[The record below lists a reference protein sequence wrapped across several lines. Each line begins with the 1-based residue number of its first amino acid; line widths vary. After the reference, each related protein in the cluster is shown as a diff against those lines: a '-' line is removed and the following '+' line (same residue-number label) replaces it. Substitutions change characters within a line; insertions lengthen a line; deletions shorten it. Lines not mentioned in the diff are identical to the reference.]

1 MNRNVIKWMLIA
13 AVIAGAAAYLIID
26 SGKGG
31 KKEKSEVILEGHS
44 KAFSV
49 QPYDGI
55 AISAEENALDRD
67 REFKVTPLGEKEWER
82 MEKASA
88 SNKSVQPLL
97 AFKMDSGQAPNEYYP
112 GVFTCKLDLEKM
124 GIPKNMYNE
133 LSIWRYDG
141 EEMIPYTSW
150 IEDGQLV
157 FRSDHN
163 AWWQLSTTTTAAES
177 GTFFGVV
184 GGLIFAYFY
193 LDATWTKW
201 QSTDRLYE
209 YFFFQHHDAAT
220 YYVGDKYGNFKIN
233 FRFSDTEWKGRRD
246 EFVRYNEEARE
257 RFAQLEKQ
265 ARKLSSLK
273 QKEQQFEKIMNSG
286 VFRLFGSKE
295 RCEKTA
301 EDISFLSVLTDLCQK
316 DTTYQRLLKKM
327 VPPPSVYQ
335 VGEYLKECNRYLTDY
350 EHLKPQ
356 TICLE
361 VDLVNTSVTKEAQYM
376 HPSFKEAY
384 MLVNFDKMW
393 GGNPKREA
401 LSPVT
406 DFSKMLIN
414 VNHELLHH
422 RQKITT
428 WMDLRTE
435 ETTAAY
441 NEYRA
446 ARYFYDNGLIKT
458 KVPTEPS
465 PRMNYETFVI
475 PFDSRV
481 TDHESAYTYAD
492 FMDSLQVY
500 TGRGKENYLPLLTL
514 FDKYSYL
521 SSHKSNYMKWFGIK
535 DEQVFDNYFRRFS
548 HNSFASIVNRQT
560 SALCK
565 DKNMGALTVVLSP
578 DNPIKEIKTERN
590 TGKLIAQAME
600 VNAAVE
606 SGPNIMLFNA
616 FFVRDKKTSENDLTF
631 CWSRTTETYNS
642 HKDDMYMH
650 SEEGQSHYY
659 ATYCKI
665 PKGKFGFKVV
675 GLFRPEEIRIHG
687 VKNDKVSFEI
697 EAPAWDLL
705 YDKYVTGAIITYKDK
720 NGYVRTKDV
729 APRYFGKKVGWK
741 VAGSGAPGNQFTL
754 TVHWYYKPN
763 DHTVYESPESLPAQW
778 GTNEKPKAQVEEG
791 PEPEK
796 NYWKQTA
803 VRSRRFSTSQDNKET
818 DGQSVSRDFR
828 SVTLVHDANQ
838 KSCDFMG
845 MSALE
850 EDGNYVSAMHL
861 DGTVTYTE
869 PPKFWK
875 STQRYK
881 AVWEIADD
889 PYVLNMAEPY
899 SFEFKN
905 SPSDPAACTQ
915 AGKEKRDTGRSAAG
929 RMDWPRSVSTT
940 FEARHPE
947 KDGPKSFTFVQEFSV
962 TERAGSDLKA
972 TVTLEYDY
980 EWVGD
985 PAEEEQES
993 SPDTIEENP
1002 FNKVRLDAFAPWGKE
1017 DLAYREKVLKDRSP
1031 GSGTA
1036 VILPYERFGTYTFNE
1051 EDLVFQRDGD
1061 GYRVIGVKHTEEP
1074 RFRGMNNYVVDY
1086 RAEIKLDKDLNPLS
1100 GTFSG
1105 KWSATNNNGLSE
1117 HSNISGSFTITSSLY
1132 NKGHID
1138 SVVLD
1143 AVSYDKDG
1151 AQLSF
1156 HVGNDDLSRIEKP
1169 EEAVKIYLSKK

>member
-1 MNRNVIKWMLIA
+1 MNRNVIKWLLIA
-13 AVIAGAAAYLIID
+13 AVIAGAAAYLILD
-26 SGKGG
+26 NGKGG
-31 KKEKSEVILEGHS
+31 KEEPHETILEGHS

-49 QPYDGI
+49 KPYDGI
-55 AISAEENALDRD
+55 TISAEENALDRD

-141 EEMIPYTSW
+141 EDMIPYTSW
-150 IEDGQLV
+150 IEGGQLV

-163 AWWQLSTTTTAAES
+163 AWWQLSTTSTAAES
-177 GTFFGVV
+177 RAFFGIIGSLV
-184 GGLIFAYFY
+184 FAYFY
-193 LDATWTKW
+193 FDDTWTKW
-201 QSTDRLYE
+201 QKTDSLYE

-220 YYVGDKYGNFKIN
+220 YYVWDTYGSFKIN

-246 EFVRYNEEARE
+246 EFVRYNEEARD
-257 RFAQLEKQ
+257 RLAQLEKQ
-265 ARKLSSLK
+265 ARQLSSQK
-273 QKEQQFEKIMNSG
+273 QKEQQLEKIMNGG

-301 EDISFLSVLTDLCQK
+301 EDISFSSVLIDLCQK

-361 VDLVNTSVTKEAQYM
+361 VDLVDQNVTKEAQYM

-393 GGNPKREA
+393 GENPKREA

-406 DFSKMLIN
+406 DFSRMLIN

-422 RQKITT
+422 RQKITA

-446 ARYFYDNGLIKT
+446 AKYFYDKGLIKT

-465 PRMNYETFVI
+465 PRMNYETFVV

-521 SSHKSNYMKWFGIK
+521 SSHKSNFMKWFGIK
-535 DEQVFDNYFRRFS
+535 DERYFDVYFRRFC
-548 HNSFASIVNRQT
+548 HNSFAKIVDRQT
-560 SALCK
+560 KAESKNK
-565 DKNMGALTVVLSP
+565 DMGSQTVILSP
-578 DNPIKEIKTERN
+578 EYPVEEIKTRRDGEIK
-590 TGKLIAQAME
+590 TGGLLARALEI
-600 VNAAVE
+600 NAAVE
-606 SGPNIMLFNA
+606 AGPNIMLFNA

-631 CWSRTTETYNS
+631 CWSRTWETNNS
-642 HKDDMYMH
+642 HKDHMYMH
-650 SEEGQSHYY
+650 SEEGQSHYS
-659 ATYCKI
+659 AMYCKI
-665 PKGKFGFKVV
+665 PPGQFEFKVV
-675 GLFRPEEIRIHG
+675 GLFRPEEIRINS
-687 VKNDKVSFEI
+687 VKNDKISFEI
-697 EAPAWDLL
+697 EAPAKELRRN
-705 YDKYVTGAIITYKDK
+705 KFVTGAILTYKDK
-720 NGYVRTKDV
+720 NGNVQTKDV
-729 APRYFGKKVGWK
+729 APRYFGKRVGWK

-754 TVHWYYKPN
+754 TVHWYYKPDAN
-763 DHTVYESPESLPAQW
+763 TVYESPESLPAEW
-778 GTNEKPKAQVEEG
+778 GVKEKPKAQVEEG

-803 VRSRRFSTSQDNKET
+803 VRSRKFSTSQDNKET

-838 KSCDFMG
+838 KSCDFLG

-875 STQRYK
+875 STQRYT

-899 SFEFKN
+899 SFEFRN
-905 SPSDPAACTQ
+905 GSTDPAACTQ
-915 AGKEKRDTGRSAAG
+915 ALKEKRDMGRSAAG

-947 KDGPKSFTFVQEFSV
+947 NDGPKSFTFVQEFSV
-962 TERAGSDLKA
+962 VEKEGSELKA

-980 EWVGD
+980 EWVG
-985 PAEEEQES
+985 EEVEAS
-993 SPDTIEENP
+993 
-1002 FNKVRLDAFAPWGKE
+1002 
-1017 DLAYREKVLKDRSP
+1017 
-1031 GSGTA
+1031 
-1036 VILPYERFGTYTFNE
+1036 E
-1051 EDLVFQRDGD
+1051 EDLGDLLVKVSYPLNARDRAYFGEHEGHLQHNNSFAVMIRSGSYSLKKAGSGYILEGSGHDSELSYSSYDIQLRAELDKNKIPKSASFSLSAVNNTWNNSVGEDVHTFEARGTADLNRNETGGHQRKGKLTSFEGTIRTQKIGEFSYGNAEAKESD
-1061 GYRVIGVKHTEEP
+1061 GYEYGFV
-1074 RFRGMNNYVVDY
+1074 
-1086 RAEIKLDKDLNPLS
+1086 S
-1100 GTFSG
+1100 
-1105 KWSATNNNGLSE
+1105 
-1117 HSNISGSFTITSSLY
+1117 ITWNL
-1132 NKGHID
+1132 
-1138 SVVLD
+1138 
-1143 AVSYDKDG
+1143 
-1151 AQLSF
+1151 
-1156 HVGNDDLSRIEKP
+1156 
-1169 EEAVKIYLSKK
+1169 